1 MSTSPYSRRN
11 EPSLRIRKYDQHT
24 VTLTFVPCTPLIHN
38 GSQRVHNIHCRAKYW
53 TVTEKE
59 GTTNFGGYRE
69 KQAMTDVY
77 LPSNTSNSRCTRY
90 MRTRL
95 RFRWTVTV
103 ANRGSG
109 TTNPNQ
115 YRMYRTW
122 LHLTTAHDRLR
133 STARFSTASSFRALV
148 HVQLTR
154 LHRATTASCGTAT
167 PGTLYTSPHPLHS
180 TTGVR
185 LINARPTPLD
195 TLDSLRLCSANFDSQ
210 RHPHFSLTL
219 TITHRVLTPSDARA
233 PNLPLHDIILR

>member
-1 MSTSPYSRRN
+1 
-11 EPSLRIRKYDQHT
+11 
-24 VTLTFVPCTPLIHN
+24 
-38 GSQRVHNIHCRAKYW
+38 
-53 TVTEKE
+53 
-59 GTTNFGGYRE
+59 
-69 KQAMTDVY
+69 MTDVY
-77 LPSNTSNSRCTRY
+77 LPSNTSNSRCTWY

-109 TTNPNQ
+109 TTNSNQ

-122 LHLTTAHDRLR
+122 LHLTTTDDRLR

-195 TLDSLRLCSANFDSQ
+195 ILDSLRLYSANFDSQ

-219 TITHRVLTPSDARA
+219 TIRHRVLTPSDARA
-233 PNLPLHDIILR
+233 SNLPLHVIFLRRTRGINSACITCNIFFSKCKVQCFLTGLKIILAYFADCSVRYFVFCIRTFLCYFEVLIMK